1 MAVLFQ
7 NGPKQAFV
15 HCAAKVCHRRL
26 DQGGVACPTWPGIGE
41 LPGARSGF
49 AHQFLQDRAVADG
62 DGAVAACHRTDLDQA

>member
-15 HCAAKVCHRRL
+15 HCAAKVCDRRP
-26 DQGGVACPTWPGIGE
+26 DQGGVACPTWQGIGE